1 MTITGIV
8 TKNIIR
14 KLLAEEDY
22 RSEVLALINAEF
34 LQYVVDFFKR
44 IVTVKLENK
53 DVTVDWYKKEFLA
66 STLSK
71 EDIAHHAG
79 LNIKTI
85 NNAYNTTR
93 KEIVVEASVEHYHTL
108 YKTIN
113 RLTEDTDVDVT
124 LTIKFRG
131 VSINLNISE
140 SLIVINTIAVK
151 RSALRG
157 GAWST
162 VGKRVEK
169 PLMMTLCALFQVPT
183 EYFDQRNLPT
193 TARESDFYLF
203 DNARTG
209 YRCEVKLAGKGN
221 PEAPDSIFARDGKV
235 LVGDTISDTMK
246 QEMENN
252 NILWVELRTQEG
264 YKRFEGVLNQ
274 LSIPCKP
281 YRGHLQEDLEN
292 ILTKILSDDIQTSV
306 TPIIKDSDSEFL
318 IELD

>member
-1 MTITGIV
+1 M
-8 TKNIIR
+8 
-14 KLLAEEDY
+14 
-22 RSEVLALINAEF
+22 
-34 LQYVVDFFKR
+34 
-44 IVTVKLENK
+44 
-53 DVTVDWYKKEFLA
+53 
-66 STLSK
+66 
-71 EDIAHHAG
+71 
-79 LNIKTI
+79 
-85 NNAYNTTR
+85 
-93 KEIVVEASVEHYHTL
+93 
-108 YKTIN
+108 
-113 RLTEDTDVDVT
+113 DVT

-131 VSINLNISE
+131 VSINLNINE

-157 GAWST
+157 GTWSR

-183 EYFDQRNLPT
+183 EYFDQKNLPT

-203 DNARTG
+203 DKARTG

-264 YKRFEGVLNQ
+264 YKRFEDVLNE
-274 LSIPCKP
+274 LSIPYKP
-281 YRGHLQEDLEN
+281 YRGNLQGDLEN
-292 ILTKILSDDIQTSV
+292 ILTEILSDDIQTSV
-306 TPIIKDSDSEFL
+306 TPIIKESDSEL
-318 IELD
+318 LVELD